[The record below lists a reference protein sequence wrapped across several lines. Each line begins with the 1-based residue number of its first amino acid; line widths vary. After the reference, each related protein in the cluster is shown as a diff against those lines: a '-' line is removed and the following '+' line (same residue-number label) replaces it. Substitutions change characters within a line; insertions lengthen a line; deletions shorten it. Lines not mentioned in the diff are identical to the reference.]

1 MIQNIINKVTE
12 TQDEFIFQTISDFA
26 HREYQIVIEKEE
38 ICKAVELLRLYKE
51 HGISI
56 SERWQ
61 TATQNEKELSDAYR
75 RGYKQGK
82 EDEHARIMDILDKMG
97 GTKND

>member
-1 MIQNIINKVTE
+1 MIQNVINKITE

-26 HREYQIVIEKEE
+26 DRNYDIVVEKEE
-38 ICKAVELLRLYKE
+38 LCKAIELIRMYRE
-51 HGISI
+51 NGDNI

-97 GTKND
+97 GER